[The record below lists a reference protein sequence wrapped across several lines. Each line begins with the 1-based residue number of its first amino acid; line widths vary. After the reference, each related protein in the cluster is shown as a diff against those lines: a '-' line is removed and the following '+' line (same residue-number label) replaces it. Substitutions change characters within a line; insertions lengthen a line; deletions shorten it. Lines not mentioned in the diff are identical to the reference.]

1 MISSMEKLQR
11 KYLVEKFNSVRNSF
25 KATQTD
31 SHRAWLWFS
40 TALHTQK
47 YWLDF
52 PQLKLEA

>member
-1 MISSMEKLQR
+1 MENFQIT
-11 KYLVEKFNSVRNSF
+11 YLLEKFNSVLNCF
-25 KATQTD
+25 TATHTD
-31 SHRAWLWFS
+31 SHRAWLSFS